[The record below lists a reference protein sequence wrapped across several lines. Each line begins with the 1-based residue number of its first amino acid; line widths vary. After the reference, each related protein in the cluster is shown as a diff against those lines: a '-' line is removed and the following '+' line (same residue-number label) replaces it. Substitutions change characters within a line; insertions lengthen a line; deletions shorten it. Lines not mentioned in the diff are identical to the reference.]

1 MADYY
6 QGNSVFTSLSS
17 IFGSS
22 TSGNTAQPVP
32 VTSDFFGKV
41 EGFMKKRSLWCTY
54 LDMASYSGGN
64 PVNSLF
70 RGGVKCQLLK

>member
-41 EGFMKKRSLWCTY
+41 EGFMKKE
-54 LDMASYSGGN
+54 
-64 PVNSLF
+64 VF
-70 RGGVKCQLLK
+70 GVPIWIWLVIAVAILLIAYFVVK